1 MLRIRSHLKNNLIH
15 TSTFI
20 FLAGFIFDAL
30 MLPDIE
36 HPLARYIVFIY
47 LCVIAIS
54 IMFREWLVSR
64 NTASKTE
71 QKIYSIVTFC
81 ISYFSGSALSF
92 VFIYAIRSAQ
102 LSVSWPLFL
111 ILTLCIF
118 ANEFV
123 STHNFRFTLDIG
135 ILLIA
140 SLFYIIF
147 NVPLF
152 LKVQNDSTFTISIAL
167 TVIIFICYIFIL
179 KFSSENAY
187 DNAGRGYALSLGIP
201 MFVAMLYFLN
211 VLPAVPLSLNNSGI
225 YHYIERDTNGD
236 YIVKGEHD
244 KRFFAKYLTPIYHLT
259 PNDNGIFFFSAVNAP
274 AELTAPISYIW
285 EYYNPAN
292 SKWTNYDKPITFTL
306 AGGRENGYR
315 AYSQKENITEGLWRV
330 TVKVDNNRIVGR
342 MKFNVVKSNTVE
354 LQESRL

>member
-1 MLRIRSHLKNNLIH
+1 MIRLSRYFKNNLSH
-15 TSTFI
+15 ANTLI
-20 FLAGFIFDAL
+20 FLAGFIFDAF

-36 HPLARYIVFIY
+36 HPLARYVIFIY
-47 LCVIAIS
+47 LCIIAVS

-64 NTASKTE
+64 NTASESE
-71 QKIYSIVTFC
+71 QRIYSFVTFC

-123 STHNFRFTLDIG
+123 STHDFRFTLDVG

-140 SLFYIIF
+140 TLFYIVF

-152 LKVQNDSTFTISIAL
+152 LKVQNDITFGISIGL
-167 TVIIFICYIFIL
+167 TVIIFLCYIFIL

-187 DNAGRGYALSLGIP
+187 DNAGRGYALALGVP

-211 VLPAVPLSLNNSGI
+211 VLPAVPLSLKDAGI
-225 YHYIERDTNGD
+225 YHYVSRDLNGEYD
-236 YIVKGEHD
+236 VQKEID
-244 KRFFAKYLTPIYHLT
+244 TRRFAKYLTPVYHLT
-259 PNDNGIFFFSAVNAP
+259 PTDNGVYFFSAVNAP
-274 AELTAPISYIW
+274 AELTAPISYVW
-285 EYYNPAN
+285 EYYDT
-292 SKWTNYDKPITFTL
+292 TNNRWISYDNPITFTL

-315 AYSQKENITEGLWRV
+315 AYSQKQNITEGLWRV

-342 MKFNVVKSNTVE
+342 VKFKVVKSSVVE
-354 LQESRL
+354 LQNGRL

>member
-1 MLRIRSHLKNNLIH
+1 MIRFTKYLRNNLSH
-15 TSTFI
+15 ASTFI

-36 HPLARYIVFIY
+36 HPFARYVVFSY
-47 LCVIAIS
+47 LCIIAIA

-64 NTASKTE
+64 NTASESE
-71 QKIYSIVTFC
+71 QKIYSVVTFC

-111 ILTLCIF
+111 ILLVCIF

-123 STHNFRFTLDIG
+123 STHDFRFTLDVG

-140 SLFYIIF
+140 TLFYIVF

-152 LKVQNDSTFTISIAL
+152 LKVQNDITFGISIGL
-167 TVIIFICYIFIL
+167 TVIIFLCYIFIL

-187 DNAGRGYALSLGIP
+187 DNAGRGYALALGIP

-211 VLPAVPLSLNNSGI
+211 VLPAVPLSLTNAGV
-225 YHYIERDTNGD
+225 YHNMVRNVNGEFVAQKENDT
-236 YIVKGEHD
+236 
-244 KRFFAKYLTPIYHLT
+244 RRFAKYLTPIYHLT
-259 PNDNGIFFFSAVNAP
+259 PYDNAVYFFSAVNAP
-274 AELTAPISYIW
+274 AELTAPISYTW
-285 EYYNPAN
+285 EFFDLKNN
-292 SKWTNYDKPITFTL
+292 RWVSYDKPITFTL
-306 AGGRENGYR
+306 AGGREDGYR
-315 AYSQKENITEGLWRV
+315 AYSQKENIIEGLWRV
-330 TVKVDNNRIVGR
+330 TVKVDNNRIIGR
-342 MKFNVVKSNTVE
+342 FKFQIVKSSGVE
-354 LQESRL
+354 LQEVKL

>member
-1 MLRIRSHLKNNLIH
+1 MLRIKKYLKNNLAH
-15 TSTFI
+15 ASTLI
-20 FLAGFIFDAL
+20 FLAGFTFDAF
-30 MLPDIE
+30 MLPEIE
-36 HPLARYIVFIY
+36 HPLARYVVFTY
-47 LCVIAIS
+47 LCIIALS

-64 NTASKTE
+64 NTASEAE
-71 QKIYSIVTFC
+71 QRIYSVVTFC

-111 ILTLCIF
+111 ILLLCIL
-118 ANEFV
+118 ANEIV

-135 ILLIA
+135 VLLIA
-140 SLFYIIF
+140 ALFYIVF

-152 LKVQNDSTFTISIAL
+152 LKVQNDITFAISIAL
-167 TVIIFICYIFIL
+167 TVVIFLFYIFIL

-187 DNAGRGYALSLGIP
+187 DNAGRGYALALGVP

-211 VLPAVPLSLNNSGI
+211 VLPAVPLSLQDSGI
-225 YHYIERDTNGD
+225 YHYVNKDTNGE
-236 YIVKGEHD
+236 YITQKEID
-244 KRFFAKYLTPIYHLT
+244 TRRFAKYLTPIYHLT
-259 PNDNGIFFFSAVNAP
+259 PSDQGVYFFSAVNAP
-274 AELTAPISYIW
+274 AELTAPISYVW
-285 EYYNPAN
+285 EYYDTTAN
-292 SKWTNYDKPITFTL
+292 HWVVSGDPITFTL

-342 MKFNVVKSNTVE
+342 VKFQVVKSSGVDLVE
-354 LQESRL
+354 TRL